1 MKTDKKLSLTLL
13 PTNAIA
19 VLLLGMAANHAQA
32 GALTQ
37 VLFALTVLAFCVQLW
52 AAVCRA

>member
-13 PTNAIA
+13 PTGAVA
-19 VLLLGMAANHAQA
+19 VLLLGIAANHAQA

-37 VLFALTVLAFCVQLW
+37 GLFVLTVLAFCVHLW
-52 AAVCRA
+52 AAVRRA